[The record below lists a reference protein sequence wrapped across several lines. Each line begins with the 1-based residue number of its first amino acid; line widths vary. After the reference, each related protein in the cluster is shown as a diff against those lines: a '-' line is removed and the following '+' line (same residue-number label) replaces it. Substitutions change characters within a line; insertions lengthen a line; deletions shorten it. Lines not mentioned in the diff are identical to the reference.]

1 MFIGFSENVINVIV
15 KYVQYVE
22 IILAFCLPGGLFKFF
37 SGGTEKIT
45 GLSFPRGKDQ
55 YPG

>member
-1 MFIGFSENVINVIV
+1 MCIGFSENVINVIV